1 GFIDVPAQ
9 RILLRSPTPAP
20 DINAIG
26 KAVVA
31 VRNDTP
37 IQLRDVAEVKI
48 APALR
53 SGDALIMGKPGVML
67 SLASQYGA
75 NTLTATLAVE
85 RALANLEPALKA
97 QGITVYPG

>member
-1 GFIDVPAQ
+1 
-9 RILLRSPTPAP
+9 
-20 DINAIG
+20 
-26 KAVVA
+26 

-37 IQLRDVAEVKI
+37 ILLRDVAEVKI

-53 SGDALIMGKPGVML
+53 SGDSLIMGKPGVML

-85 RALANLEPALKA
+85 KALGALEPALKSRGRNWESRGLYFSPWY
-97 QGITVYPG
+97 GISLCVEHMFSVPS